1 MGDKLLT
8 TPNPD
13 ADADRGLLEKL
24 GMRLMPQAEA
34 VRS

>member
-13 ADADRGLLEKL
+13 SDRDQTLLGKL
-24 GMRLMPQAEA
+24 GMQLRPQS
-34 VRS
+34 VSV